1 MSALVA
7 VVWFLGGL
15 ARIYRFARFFQIE
28 EYQNGRYFHWL
39 LHTPQRWGWQRPLLV
54 WSATLVLGFFLL
66 ERATDGLSLAI
77 FGLAALIAVW
87 PGREKEVKKR
97 FVRTQRALRLLAA
110 SALVFGVVT
119 VFAQRAAGAWAVA
132 ELPFSAY
139 LLAALAGMILFL
151 LAPLA
156 LIAGNWL
163 AAPVEAA
170 LRRLYLERARRVLRR
185 LEPTVIGITGSYG
198 KTSTK
203 HYLAHILNGRYRA
216 VATPRSY
223 NTLMGVSLA
232 INTALRQEAALDY
245 FIVEMGAYV
254 EGEIAEICRLARPK
268 ISIVTAVGPQHLERF
283 GSIEAVARAKF
294 EIVAALPPDGVAI
307 LNGDDPRVRQMAD
320 WARVAQTVLV
330 SQADGA
336 DTAGAA
342 LVARNVKE
350 ALDGLS
356 FDVVDTASG
365 ESRHFHAP
373 LYGIHNVTNLLLAA
387 AAARHLGLSLGEIA
401 LRVAGLEPFE
411 HRLQR
416 RVQPG
421 GLIVLDDAYSA
432 NPVGARSALCVLGL
446 HRDGRRIL
454 ITPGMVELG
463 AQQDEENRRLGEA
476 AAGVATDI
484 LLVGV
489 EQTRPIAEGVLAT
502 PFDRSHLQV
511 FDTHAGAVAWLREQ
525 ARPGDAVL
533 FLNDLPDTYL

>member
-1 MSALVA
+1 MSAIVA
-7 VVWFLGGL
+7 VVWFLGGM

-28 EYQNGRYFHWL
+28 EYQNARYFRWL

-54 WSATLVLGFFLL
+54 WSVALILGFFLL
-66 ERATDGLSLAI
+66 ESATDVLALAI
-77 FGLAALIAVW
+77 FGPATLIAVW

-97 FVRTQRALRLLAA
+97 FVRTSRALRLLVA
-110 SALVFGVVT
+110 SALIFGGATIMLQWLVGGWSV
-119 VFAQRAAGAWAVA
+119 AA
-132 ELPFSAY
+132 LPLSAH
-139 LLAALAGMILFL
+139 LLATLAGMILFL

-156 LIAGNWL
+156 LIPGNWL

-170 LRRLYLERARRVLRR
+170 LRRLYLERARRVIQR
-185 LEPTVIGITGSYG
+185 LQPTVIGITGSYG

-203 HYLAHILNGRYRA
+203 HYLAHILNGRYQA
-216 VATPRSY
+216 IATPRSY

-232 INTALRQEAALDY
+232 INTMLRQETALDY
-245 FIVEMGAYV
+245 FIVEMGAYI
-254 EGEIAEICRLARPK
+254 EGEIAEICRLTRPRM
-268 ISIVTAVGPQHLERF
+268 SIVTAVGPQHLERF
-283 GSIEAVARAKF
+283 GSLEAIARAKY

-320 WARVAQTVLV
+320 WAQVGQTVLV
-330 SQADGA
+330 SREDA
-336 DTAGAA
+336 AGAS

-350 ALDGLS
+350 TLDGLS

-365 ESRHFHAP
+365 ETRHFHAP
-373 LYGIHNVTNLLLAA
+373 LYGIHNVTNLLLAT
-387 AAARHLGLSLGEIA
+387 AAARQLGLSLGEIA
-401 LRVAGLEPFE
+401 LRVAGLEAFE

-416 RVQPG
+416 KVQPG

-432 NPVGARSALCVLGL
+432 NPVGARSALRVLDL
-446 HRDGRRIL
+446 HQDGRRIL

-463 AQQDEENRRLGEA
+463 ERQYEENRRLGEDA
-476 AAGVATDI
+476 AAVATDI

-502 PFDRSHLQV
+502 SFDRSRLHV
-511 FDTHAGAVAWLREQ
+511 FETHAGAVAWLREH